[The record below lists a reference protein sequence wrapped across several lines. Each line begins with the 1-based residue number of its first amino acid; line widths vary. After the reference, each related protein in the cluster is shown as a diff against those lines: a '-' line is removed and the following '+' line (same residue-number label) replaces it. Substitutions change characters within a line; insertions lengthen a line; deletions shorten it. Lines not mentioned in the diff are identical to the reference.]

1 MTQVLVNCS
10 DIFIKRRCG
19 NRHIGY
25 VYGELRTAA
34 CRTVKR
40 EHMVFKLKCFKIA
53 CLYSYGV
60 IVYCEVLTFCK
71 CIAVKGYTAYCT
83 LLHSCCYRKVAIV
96 RSVEAQLVACYRVD
110 VILCRH
116 ICGVLHD
123 KLSCAFGLCSLRTVN
138 GILVIVGIKRTV
150 NV

>member
-19 NRHIGY
+19 DRYIGY
-25 VYGELRTAA
+25 VYCELRAAA

-40 EHMVFKLKCFKIA
+40 EHMVFKFKCFKIA

-60 IVYCEVLTFCK
+60 IVYREVLAFCK
-71 CIAVKGYTAYCT
+71 RISVKGYTAYCT
-83 LLHSCCYRKVAIV
+83 LLHSCCYRKVGIV
-96 RSVEAQLVACYRVD
+96 RSVEAQLVIDYRVD

-116 ICGVLHD
+116 ICGVLYD
-123 KLSCAFGLCSLRTVN
+123 KLSCAFGICSLRTVN
-138 GILVIVGIKRTV
+138 GILVIVGIKYAV

>member
-19 NRHIGY
+19 DRYIGY
-25 VYGELRTAA
+25 VYGELRAAA

-60 IVYCEVLTFCK
+60 IVYREVLTFCK
-71 CIAVKGYTAYCT
+71 RISVKGYTAYCT

-96 RSVEAQLVACYRVD
+96 RSVEAQLVVYYRVD

-116 ICGVLHD
+116 ICGVLHN

-138 GILVIVGIKRTV
+138 GILVIVGIKCAV